1 MLKIMSA
8 AQLAAKLEEI
18 FRAGRNEFIRVVF
31 ECDDWE
37 MTVALLDTMRLTSL
51 DTIGLLTDL
60 VALRSSEAS
69 DGAYEAWHQRAK
81 EHMRRIVDGIE
92 LPKC

>member
-18 FRAGRNEFIRVVF
+18 SRAGRNEFIRVIC

-51 DTIGLLTDL
+51 DTIGLITDL
-60 VALRSSEAS
+60 VALRSTGAS
-69 DGAYEAWHQRAK
+69 DGAHQAWHERAK
-81 EHMRRIVDGIE
+81 DHMQRIVDGIE